1 MISQGT
7 RPCLD
12 GPRPQEQHGF
22 RAGGFLEEHLLTANL
37 FLEKTLAANIL
48 VWILGMGLSKA
59 FD

>member
-1 MISQGT
+1 MFG
-7 RPCLD
+7 RP
-12 GPRPQEQHGF
+12 PATKTTWF

-48 VWILGMGLSKA
+48 VWILGMDLSKA